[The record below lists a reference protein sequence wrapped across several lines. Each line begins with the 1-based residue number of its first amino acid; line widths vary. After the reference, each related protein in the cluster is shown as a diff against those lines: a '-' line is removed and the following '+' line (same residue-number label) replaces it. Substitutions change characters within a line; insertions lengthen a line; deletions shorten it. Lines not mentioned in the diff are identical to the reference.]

1 MDTFLMLING
11 EWVDSESRSYI
22 DVIDPATEET
32 FARVPSATSAEV
44 DQALQAAQR
53 AFPNWGKLSPEQ
65 RGVFL
70 WRASTILDGRKEKI
84 GRLMTREQGKP
95 LKEAVGEIEKA
106 VEMLR
111 YYAEEGKRAYGT
123 IVANTDP
130 SDQSFIVKQPV
141 GVVAA
146 LSAWNYPVE
155 LIGWKAAAALAAG
168 CTMVAKPSSQA
179 PLSPLEYWRCLVD
192 AGIPAGVINCV
203 TGSGPSVGRHLV
215 ASRIPQKIAFTGSLE
230 VGLDILN
237 QAKGMVRKISLE
249 LGGQCPMIISRNCD
263 LAAAV
268 KGAVRRS
275 FRNMGQICIAINR
288 IYVHESIYDEF
299 LRLFAGQTEKLTIGN
314 GLQKPD
320 ADLGPMASLNGLRKT
335 LFHIEDALSKGAR
348 LVCGGKKPEGPE
360 FAKGYF
366 FRPTVLADTNH
377 SMLVMTEETFG
388 PVVGVMAYR
397 SVSEAIELANATPYG
412 LAAYLYTND
421 LHEMEKIS
429 KALQAGSVAVNNVD
443 AGIMNAAYGGWKQSG
458 VGYEHG
464 HEGLEEYLQ
473 LKHIR
478 VRFREPASA

>member
-1 MDTFLMLING
+1 
-11 EWVDSESRSYI
+11 
-22 DVIDPATEET
+22 
-32 FARVPSATSAEV
+32 
-44 DQALQAAQR
+44 
-53 AFPNWGKLSPEQ
+53 
-65 RGVFL
+65 
-70 WRASTILDGRKEKI
+70 
-84 GRLMTREQGKP
+84 
-95 LKEAVGEIEKA
+95 
-106 VEMLR
+106 
-111 YYAEEGKRAYGT
+111 
-123 IVANTDP
+123 
-130 SDQSFIVKQPV
+130 
-141 GVVAA
+141 
-146 LSAWNYPVE
+146 
-155 LIGWKAAAALAAG
+155 
-168 CTMVAKPSSQA
+168 
-179 PLSPLEYWRCLVD
+179 
-192 AGIPAGVINCV
+192 
-203 TGSGPSVGRHLV
+203 
-215 ASRIPQKIAFTGSLE
+215 
-230 VGLDILN
+230 
-237 QAKGMVRKISLE
+237 MVRKISLE

-388 PVVGVMAYR
+388 PVVGVMPYR
-397 SVSEAIELANATPYG
+397 SISEAIELANATPYG

-443 AGIMNAAYGGWKQSG
+443 AGIMNAPYGGWKQSG

-464 HEGLEEYLQ
+464 HEGLEEYLL